1 MIVNDSV
8 AVVTGGASGL
18 GLATTKAL
26 LADGASVVIID
37 LPSSNGEAIAKEL
50 GDRVRFAAAD
60 VTDEAAV
67 TAALDVA
74 ESLGPLR
81 VAVNCAGIGN
91 AVKTV
96 SKKGAF
102 PLDAFKKVIDVNLI
116 GTFNVLRLAAERIS
130 KTEPI
135 DGERGVIIN
144 TASVAAYDGQIG
156 QAAYSASK
164 GGVVGMTLPIARD
177 LASLLIRVNTIAPG
191 LFKTPLLAGLPE
203 AAQASLVSRCLTPPV
218 WVIPAST
225 ARLLR
230 TSFPTPCSMVR
241 RSAST
246 VQSVWHRGNFG
257 YHMTGEVES
266 VSSVAVDWRSFPPL
280 VMTDILTASLELF
293 DENGYHGTTV
303 RQIANRV
310 GVTVPAL
317 YYHHANKEAV
327 LVALFEI
334 SMSELNTRTEA
345 AEVEAGENPVRR
357 FALVVEAIVLYMT
370 HRSRHAA
377 LDTEIRHVSPESRSR
392 YAASRK
398 RLELLMRRIVDDG
411 VASGDFAVTDTEET
425 VRAILGMAQSL
436 PRWFQTGGPMSP
448 SQLAQKYVDIAFH
461 TVGYRP

>member
-26 LADGASVVIID
+26 LGDGASVVIID

-203 AAQASLVSRCLTPPV
+203 AAQASLGQQVPHPSRLGDPSEYGALAAHIVSNPMLNGET
-218 WVIPAST
+218 I
-225 ARLLR
+225 RLD
-230 TSFPTPCSMVR
+230 
-241 RSAST
+241 
-246 VQSVWHRGNFG
+246 G
-257 YHMTGEVES
+257 
-266 VSSVAVDWRSFPPL
+266 
-280 VMTDILTASLELF
+280 
-293 DENGYHGTTV
+293 
-303 RQIANRV
+303 
-310 GVTVPAL
+310 
-317 YYHHANKEAV
+317 
-327 LVALFEI
+327 
-334 SMSELNTRTEA
+334 
-345 AEVEAGENPVRR
+345 
-357 FALVVEAIVLYMT
+357 AI
-370 HRSRHAA
+370 R
-377 LDTEIRHVSPESRSR
+377 
-392 YAASRK
+392 
-398 RLELLMRRIVDDG
+398 
-411 VASGDFAVTDTEET
+411 
-425 VRAILGMAQSL
+425 MA
-436 PRWFQTGGPMSP
+436 PR
-448 SQLAQKYVDIAFH
+448 
-461 TVGYRP
+461 